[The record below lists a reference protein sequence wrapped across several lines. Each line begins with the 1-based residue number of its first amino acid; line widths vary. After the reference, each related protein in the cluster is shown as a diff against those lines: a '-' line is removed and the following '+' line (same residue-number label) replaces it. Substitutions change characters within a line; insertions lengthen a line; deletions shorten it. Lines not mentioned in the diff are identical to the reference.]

1 MEQRIGYLLLITSI
15 IFWGSCSKDDNSGHS
30 DAPIELRTDF
40 NDGKDGWQADFSEYH
55 ADHVASYELEE
66 GLETLPAPLDE
77 QQQAYRIS
85 AMNRSD
91 DLFMYLTR
99 KITDL
104 QPLTTYK
111 SQITV
116 SVASNA
122 RSGGV
127 GAGGAPGEAVGLGIG
142 LTAVEPVSSP
152 DEDQFHRMNIDK
164 IQQCCTDGEDMI
176 VIGDVA
182 NGLDEYVFTRIER
195 SGEFTARSND
205 KGEIWVIIGTDSG
218 FEGKTEL
225 YYTQIDVILEKL

>member
-15 IFWGSCSKDDNSGHS
+15 IFLESCSKDDNSGHS

-116 SVASNA
+116 DRKSTRLNSSHVKISY
-122 RSGGV
+122 
-127 GAGGAPGEAVGLGIG
+127 AVFCL
-142 LTAVEPVSSP
+142 
-152 DEDQFHRMNIDK
+152 K
-164 IQQCCTDGEDMI
+164 
-176 VIGDVA
+176 
-182 NGLDEYVFTRIER
+182 
-195 SGEFTARSND
+195 
-205 KGEIWVIIGTDSG
+205 KK
-218 FEGKTEL
+218 KTKTKKK
-225 YYTQIDVILEKL
+225 YI